1 MRFTVAQPLRA
12 WADLLRQAGRSFVD
26 DDAPL
31 LAAGLAFFTLLSLA
45 PVLVLVLMLAAPL
58 LGEETV
64 RQELVSQAERFADP
78 EIAQAVDRVLENIE
92 RPSLGSL
99 SAVLG
104 LVVLLYGAT
113 RVFGYVQLAINRVWG
128 VAVVT
133 RGNLKR
139 SVWKVAR
146 KRLLGAAMI
155 LTLVVMLLASFLLG
169 AALRIGARLVPDA
182 EASRQLYQGLELAAS
197 AGLLVVL
204 LALVFRYL
212 PDVKVAFRDVWLG
225 AVVTAVLFTAG
236 RWVLSAYLSGEAMG
250 SAFGAAGSLVLLIVW
265 IYYSCVVFLFGAELT
280 EAYAERKGA
289 GIEPESYASRVRPPQ
304 PAPGDGRGAD
314 QGER

>member
-12 WADLLRQAGRSFVD
+12 GGDLLRQAGRSFVD

-64 RQELVSQAERFADP
+64 RQEVVSQAERFADP
-78 EIAQAVDRVLENIE
+78 EIAQTVGRVLENIE
-92 RPSLGSL
+92 RPAMGSL

-104 LVVLLYGAT
+104 LMVLLYGAT
-113 RVFGYVQLAINRVWG
+113 RVFGYVQLAINRIWG

-133 RGNLKR
+133 RGNLKQ

-146 KRLLGAAMI
+146 KRLLGAVMI

-182 EASRQLYQGLELAAS
+182 EASRHLYQGLELAAS
-197 AGLLVVL
+197 AGLLVVV
-204 LALVFRYL
+204 LALVFRFL
-212 PDVKVAFRDVWLG
+212 PDAKVAFRDVWLG

-236 RWVLSAYLSGEAMG
+236 RWIMSAYLSGEAMG

-289 GIEPESYASRVRPPQ
+289 GIEPESYATRVRSPQ
-304 PAPGDGRGAD
+304 PVPGEGRGAG
-314 QGER
+314 QETQ